1 MSKPPPLQ
9 IGEEAVNQDVQHEPS
24 VSHSA
29 RDVNKVDTPLNTFA
43 TDIRTELDKFRDNW
57 QRELKNQNDTG
68 TTAPIRSEEHEPG
81 ALVEALVSDVDCNA
95 MQIVKDIEQHKL
107 AENLFRSA
115 VELEQRGKVYD
126 ALPLYR
132 KAVQIVPDIEFKYYE
147 QQKLKGGAT
156 YGNQTQENIKLET
169 LEKSNERV
177 DTDELI
183 EDLYEKFQLDLARN
197 GGRLLYSSRDASV
210 ITAETHISEL
220 PPEILLYILRWV
232 VSSQLDMYSLEQC
245 ATVCKGLYLCARDE
259 ELWRLACARVWG
271 ANLGNVG
278 DPASQLL
285 DNINESER
293 NTRPIVYTSWRQMF
307 ILRERVLYSGCY
319 ISKTT
324 YLRMGENSF
333 QDQFYRPV
341 QLVEYYR
348 YVRFLGDGR
357 VLMMTS
363 ADEPAQGVNKLKN
376 IHQLRPEVLCGH
388 YCLYGDTIT
397 IILKKQQ
404 QQHSQH
410 YARHRRGSIA
420 PGMDEPNCT
429 KYCIEFRIT
438 NTTKRKYARLLW
450 INYTVVQRRNK
461 VETSSQFDL
470 TPSKY
475 PPLWFSPV
483 RSYHLDTEAPLS

>member
-1 MSKPPPLQ
+1 MSKAILQPNAEDEVLSQSQPPAHASQTTAPAAVMDSPL
-9 IGEEAVNQDVQHEPS
+9 
-24 VSHSA
+24 HS
-29 RDVNKVDTPLNTFA
+29 FS
-43 TDIRTELDKFRDNW
+43 TDIRTELDEFRDNW
-57 QRELKNQNDTG
+57 QRELKSH
-68 TTAPIRSEEHEPG
+68 SENGSPSRT
-81 ALVEALVSDVDCNA
+81 VEQKQQSANALVSTENGMRNA
-95 MQIVKDIEQHKL
+95 TEIDQHKL

-132 KAVQIVPDIEFKYYE
+132 KAVQIVPDIEFKFYE
-147 QQKLKGGAT
+147 LQKVKSAAT
-156 YGNQTQENIKLET
+156 VGEGKKMFETTQPIETPKENLET
-169 LEKSNERV
+169 E
-177 DTDELI
+177 ELV
-183 EDLYEKFQLDLARN
+183 EDLYEKFQLDLARD
-197 GGRLLYSSRDASV
+197 GGHLLLSSRDASV
-210 ITAETHISEL
+210 ITTETHISEL

-232 VSSQLDMYSLEQC
+232 VSTQLDIHSLEQC
-245 ATVCKGLYLCARDE
+245 AGVCKGLYLCARDE
-259 ELWRLACARVWG
+259 ELWRSVCTKVWG
-271 ANLGNVG
+271 ADLGTLG
-278 DPASQLL
+278 EPIQHTQADDL
-285 DNINESER
+285 IESVD
-293 NTRPIVYTSWRQMF
+293 TTPMVYTSWRQMF
-307 ILRERVLYSGCY
+307 IMRERVIFSGCY

-333 QDQFYRPV
+333 QDQYYRPV

-376 IHQLRPEVLCGH
+376 INQLRPEVLCGH
-388 YCLYGDTIT
+388 YRLYGDTIT
-397 IILKKQQ
+397 ILLKKQQ
-404 QQHSQH
+404 QQLHSNNSHQ
-410 YARHRRGSIA
+410 YARHRRSSMA
-420 PGMDEPNCT
+420 TFKEEPNCT

-450 INYTVVQRRNK
+450 AQYSVVQTRNK

-483 RSYHLDTEAPLS
+483 RSYHLDTDAPLS